1 VAQARAGFK
10 EIQVMTIKR
19 LTSPAA
25 ALMRRLA
32 LPYKLVLLGAL
43 FCAGA
48 ACLALAAAV
57 LPAGGSRTTAWAGA
71 AALLAVW
78 AWLAL
83 AFCDSFIGGLRRA
96 LRQMESIEQGRL
108 EQDIDSVMGS
118 DEIAML
124 ERSMG
129 RMTAGMS
136 SLVADVRTS
145 SALVAQ
151 AGNKLARGYRDLAGR
166 TEQQAASLQQTA
178 ASVTQLASTVK
189 DNAEHVAEADRRA
202 DEVRGNAQDGARAM
216 TDAMDTVGAIQADT
230 ARMTDMVAVIDSIA
244 FQTNILA
251 LNAAVE
257 AARAGEQGRGFAV
270 VASEVRRLAQRCSV
284 ESRQIRDLIEASTA
298 HVQQGVERIR
308 TAGAGMSSVAEG
320 VRHVAE
326 RMSQISAASAGQSTG
341 LSEIASAVN
350 HLDSITQKNAHM
362 VELAANQAVYLKER
376 AATLS
381 GSVAHFRLM
390 QGTAGEA
397 LDLVE
402 QARDARGS
410 MGLAAFCE
418 FITEPGNGFHDRDMY
433 VFALDAGGA
442 YCAFGGNPAKLGTR
456 VQDIAGVDGAGLLQ
470 AITSQGDQEPG
481 WVEYDIVNPASGVV
495 QAKMSYVMKVD
506 NLYLGCGVYKSVEQR
521 KAA

>member
-1 VAQARAGFK
+1 M
-10 EIQVMTIKR
+10 EIQDMTFKR
-19 LTSPAA
+19 LTSPAT

-32 LPYKLVLLGAL
+32 LPYKLLVLGAL

-48 ACLALAAAV
+48 GCLALAAAV
-57 LPAGGSRTTAWAGA
+57 LPPGSLRTAAWAGA
-71 AALLAVW
+71 AALLALW

-108 EQDIDSVMGS
+108 EQSDNAGSVTGS

-189 DNAEHVAEADRRA
+189 DNAQNAAEADRRA
-202 DEVRGNAQDGARAM
+202 DEVRGNAQEGARAM

-270 VASEVRRLAQRCSV
+270 VASEVRRLAQRCSD
-284 ESRQIRDLIEASTA
+284 ESRQIRELIQASAA
-298 HVQQGVERIR
+298 HVHEGVERIR
-308 TAGAGMSSVAEG
+308 AAGTGMAGVAEG
-320 VRHVAE
+320 ARHVAE

-350 HLDSITQKNAHM
+350 HLDTITQQNAHM
-362 VELAANQAVYLKER
+362 VEVAANQAVYLKDR

-397 LDLVE
+397 LALVE
-402 QARDARGS
+402 QARDARGG
-410 MGLAAFCE
+410 MGPEAFCQH
-418 FITEPGNGFHDRDMY
+418 ITEPANGFHDRDMY

-442 YCAFGGNPAKLGTR
+442 YRAFGGNPAKVGTR

-481 WVEYDIVNPASGVV
+481 WVEYDIVNPATGVV
-495 QAKMSYVMKVD
+495 QAKMSYVMRLD
-506 NLYLGCGVYKSVEQR
+506 SLYLGCGVYKSVQSR
-521 KAA
+521 MAA